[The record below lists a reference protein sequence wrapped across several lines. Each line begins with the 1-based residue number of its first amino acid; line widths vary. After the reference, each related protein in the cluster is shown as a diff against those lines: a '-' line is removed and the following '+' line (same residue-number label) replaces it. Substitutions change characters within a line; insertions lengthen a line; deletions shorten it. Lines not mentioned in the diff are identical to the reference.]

1 VAERPQTD
9 PGREPE
15 GEPEATLVDGSP
27 EPAKALAPGQRVGR
41 YFLLEPLGRGG
52 MGVVY
57 LGYDPE
63 LHRRVAVKVLHERE
77 GGSLVNPRRL
87 LREAQALAQVSHP
100 NLVQVYDV
108 GTVDGRVFMAME
120 VVPGRSL
127 AKWFRE
133 RPSWREV
140 LEVMVAAGRGLV
152 AAHAAGIVHRD
163 FKPGNVVLGED
174 GSVRVLDFGL
184 ARVGAEVDGD
194 STRSSSAS
202 IELPPEVASELAS
215 ERSDEDDEPLTRG
228 TVVGTPAY
236 MAPEQHV
243 GEVATVKS
251 DQYGFCVALYEGLY
265 GHRPFPRVPIPKLAR
280 LKRQARLREPPEGV
294 RVPGWLRRVV
304 LKGLSADPAERF
316 ASMDALLERLE
327 VTPTA
332 TKLRRVGA
340 VGIVGV
346 VGVTAWAAGRSEAG
360 PSPCEQPDAALAD
373 VWSDARADRIEAA
386 FEGTGLGHAGDTWRN
401 LRPILEEYASDWIAM
416 RGEACRAT
424 HVEGRQSGALL
435 DLRMACLD
443 RRRLELDAVL
453 ALYES
458 PDRAF
463 VLRAADGVGGLR
475 SLARCADA
483 EALNVAI
490 PPPDSAKD
498 REAVDEALRW
508 LAEAEALEVAGQHAA
523 AERRARAALAEG
535 QRIDYR
541 PLVAEA
547 THVLS
552 TTLDNDPAAAEQ
564 AARDAI
570 ALAAEVRDDR
580 LLRSGL
586 RRLMFEVGLGRG
598 RFDEATGIAM
608 TAEAVWRRSGLDP
621 EASATLQADLGSLA
635 AARGDPEAARKH
647 FERSLAALDAE
658 NATIPRR
665 IVVSAGAAAA
675 LMQQGA
681 WDEAREA
688 FTRVRELGV
697 DLYGQRNPYVADVD
711 LNLGQIAAAVGDTT
725 AANRALESAL
735 EVLEVDPSQH
745 AARLALAY
753 CSYGGIA
760 IVEGRPAAARARA
773 RRALEHLEAIGEPE
787 GPLSAAAHDVLG
799 TAAGFEG
806 QTREALEH
814 HRIALARATAGFG
827 AGSPNEAVSRVHLAE
842 SLALS
847 EAWSE
852 SERELEQAE
861 PVLADVFGR
870 EGEHFAELLVTRG
883 AQRLAASRPD
893 AACDDLQRA
902 LSGLPPGDLVV
913 TARARLRLARALEAL
928 GDREAGLPHARE
940 ARRISAALEL
950 SALTSEIDVWL
961 GEPAP

>member
-1 VAERPQTD
+1 MQERPQTE
-9 PGREPE
+9 PGRAED
-15 GEPEATLVDGSP
+15 GEPDPTLVDEGTA
-27 EPAKALAPGQRVGR
+27 PAKELAPGQRVGR

-63 LHRRVAVKVLHERE
+63 LHRRVAVKVLHQRE
-77 GGSLVNPRRL
+77 GGSIVNPRRL

-127 AKWFRE
+127 SKWFQD
-133 RPSWREV
+133 RPPWRAV

-152 AAHAAGIVHRD
+152 AAHEAGIIHRD
-163 FKPGNVVLGED
+163 FKPGNVILGDD

-184 ARVGAEVDGD
+184 ARVGAEVEGD
-194 STRSSSAS
+194 STRSNSAS
-202 IELPPEVASELAS
+202 LDLPPEVASELAS
-215 ERSDEDDEPLTRG
+215 ELSDEDDEPLTRG

-243 GEVATVKS
+243 GEVATVLS

-280 LKRQARLREPPEGV
+280 LKRQGRLREPPADV

-304 LKGLSADPAERF
+304 LKGMAADPAERF
-316 ASMDALLERLE
+316 ASMEALLERLE
-327 VTPTA
+327 VTPPA

-340 VGIVGV
+340 VAIVGV

-360 PSPCEQPDAALAD
+360 VSPCDEPEAALAD
-373 VWSDARADRIEAA
+373 VWSTARADRIEAA
-386 FEGTGLGHAGDTWRN
+386 FEGTGMGHAGDTWRN
-401 LRPILEEYASDWIAM
+401 LRPILEEYAAAWVAM

-443 RRRLELDAVL
+443 RRRFELDAVL
-453 ALYES
+453 ALYEA

-463 VLRAADGVGGLR
+463 VLRAADGVGALQPL
-475 SLARCADA
+475 SRCADA
-483 EALNVAI
+483 EALTVAI
-490 PPPDSAKD
+490 APPDSAQD
-498 REAVDEALRW
+498 RKTVEEAQRW

-535 QRIDYR
+535 ERIGYR

-547 THVLS
+547 TYVLS
-552 TTLDNDPAAAEQ
+552 ETLDNDPAEAERVVRQ
-564 AARDAI
+564 AI
-570 ALAAEVRDDR
+570 ELGAEVRDDR
-580 LLRSGL
+580 LLREGL
-586 RRLMFEVGLGRG
+586 RRLMFEVGMASG
-598 RFDEATGIAM
+598 RFDEAAGIAT

-621 EASATLQADLGSLA
+621 DASAALQADLGTLA
-635 AARGDPEAARKH
+635 AARGDPAAARRH

-658 NATIPRR
+658 DATIPRR
-665 IVVSAGAAAA
+665 IVVSGGAAAA

-681 WDEAREA
+681 WDEARDA
-688 FTRVRELGV
+688 FLRVRELGV
-697 DLYGQRNPYVADVD
+697 ELYGQRNPYVADVD
-711 LNLGQIAAAVGDTT
+711 LNLGQIATAVGDTT
-725 AANRALESAL
+725 AANRAFESAL
-735 EVLEVDPSQH
+735 EVFEVDPAQH

-753 CSYGGIA
+753 ASYGSVA
-760 IVEGRPAAARARA
+760 ITEGRPAAARARA
-773 RRALEHLEAIGEPE
+773 RRALEHLQEIGAPA

-799 TAAGFEG
+799 SAASFEG
-806 QTREALEH
+806 QTKEALEH
-814 HRIALARATAGFG
+814 HRTALARATSGFG
-827 AGSPNEAVSRVHLAE
+827 GGSPNEAVARIHLAE
-842 SLALS
+842 SLALA

-852 SERELEQAE
+852 SERQLEQAE

-870 EGEHFAELLVTRG
+870 DGEHFAELLVTRG
-883 AQRLAASRPD
+883 AQQLAAGRAE
-893 AACDDLQRA
+893 AARADLQRA
-902 LSGLPPGDLVV
+902 LTRLPPGDLVI
-913 TARARLRLARALEAL
+913 TARARLRLARAFDAI
-928 GDREAGLPHARE
+928 GDGDAASKHADE
-940 ARRISAALEL
+940 ARRIAAKLEL
-950 SALTSEIDVWL
+950 PALQSEIDAWL
-961 GEPAP
+961 GEPSP

>member
-1 VAERPQTD
+1 MEERPQT
-9 PGREPE
+9 EPSRAEE
-15 GEPEATLVDGSP
+15 GEPEATLMDDGP
-27 EPAKALAPGQRVGR
+27 APAKELAPGQRVGR

-63 LHRRVAVKVLHERE
+63 LHRRVAVKVLHQRE
-77 GGSLVNPRRL
+77 GGSIVNPRRL

-108 GTVDGRVFMAME
+108 GTVEGRVFMAME
-120 VVPGRSL
+120 VVPGRPLS
-127 AKWFRE
+127 KWFKD
-133 RPSWREV
+133 RPPWRAV

-152 AAHAAGIVHRD
+152 AAHQAGIVHRD
-163 FKPGNVVLGED
+163 FKPGNVILGDD

-184 ARVGAEVDGD
+184 ARVGAEVEGD

-202 IELPPEVASELAS
+202 LDLPPELAS
-215 ERSDEDDEPLTRG
+215 ELSDEDDEPLTRG

-243 GEVATVKS
+243 GEVATVLS

-280 LKRQARLREPPEGV
+280 LKRQGRLREPPPGV

-304 LKGLSADPAERF
+304 LKGMAAEPTERF
-316 ASMDALLERLE
+316 ASMEALLERLE

-340 VGIVGV
+340 IGVVGL

-360 PSPCEQPDAALAD
+360 PSPCDEPEAALAE
-373 VWSDARADRIEAA
+373 VWSTARADRIEAA
-386 FEGTGLGHAGDTWRN
+386 FEGTGMGHAGDTWRN
-401 LRPILEEYASDWIAM
+401 LRPILEDYAAAWVAM

-424 HVEGRQSGALL
+424 HIEGRQSGALL

-443 RRRLELDAVL
+443 RRRFELDAVL
-453 ALYES
+453 ALYEN

-463 VLRAADGVGGLR
+463 VLRAADGVGALR
-475 SLARCADA
+475 PLERCADA
-483 EALNVAI
+483 EALTAAI
-490 PPPDSAKD
+490 PPPDSVED
-498 REAVDEALRW
+498 RKTVEEAQRW

-535 QRIDYR
+535 ERIGYR

-547 THVLS
+547 TYVLS
-552 TTLDNDPAAAEQ
+552 MTLDNDPVAAEQ

-570 ALAAEVRDDR
+570 MLAAEVRDDGIMR
-580 LLRSGL
+580 QAL
-586 RRLMFEVGLGRG
+586 RRLMFEVGMGRG
-598 RFDEATGIAM
+598 RFDEALGIGA
-608 TAEAVWRRSGLDP
+608 TAEAVWRRGGLDP

-635 AARGDPEAARKH
+635 AARGDAEAARRH

-658 NATIPRR
+658 DATIPRR
-665 IVVSAGAAAA
+665 MVISGGAAAA

-688 FTRVRELGV
+688 FLRVRELGV
-697 DLYGQRNPYVADVD
+697 ELYGQRNPYVADVD
-711 LNLGQIAAAVGDTT
+711 LNLGQIATQVGDTA
-725 AANRALESAL
+725 AANRSFESAL
-735 EVLEVDPSQH
+735 EVLEVDPAQH

-753 CSYGGIA
+753 ASYGSVA
-760 IVEGRPAAARARA
+760 IIEGRPAAARARA
-773 RRALEHLEAIGEPE
+773 RRALEHLLAIGDPE

-799 TAAGFEG
+799 SAASFEG
-806 QTREALEH
+806 QTTEALEH
-814 HRIALARATAGFG
+814 HRTALARATSGFG
-827 AGSPNEAVSRVHLAE
+827 GGSPNEAVARVHLAE
-842 SLALS
+842 SLALA
-847 EAWSE
+847 EAWRE
-852 SERELEQAE
+852 SERQLDLAE

-870 EGEHFAELLVTRG
+870 DGEHFAELLLTRG
-883 AQRLAASRPD
+883 AQQLAAGRPE
-893 AACDDLQRA
+893 AARDDLQRA
-902 LSGLPPGDLVV
+902 LSAMPPGDLVI
-913 TARARLRLARALEAL
+913 TARAQLRLARALDAI
-928 GDREAGLPHARE
+928 GDREVALSHARE
-940 ARRISAALEL
+940 ARRIAAALEL
-950 SALTSEIDVWL
+950 PALTSKIDAWL
-961 GEPAP
+961 GEPPS